1 MYKPFIKNLIA
12 SLVVATTI
20 LPISIVQAAKTDL
33 NQEISI
39 TAKRQTADLKNK
51 VASYLDDVII
61 AQGSLSIKA
70 DLVKVGTIP
79 LGLIQHWKATEGID
93 VFNEDHWPKVVE
105 KLNSNEFQALRVAQ
119 FKV

>member
-1 MYKPFIKNLIA
+1 MSSFKPFSYDAATGMKH
-12 SLVVATTI
+12 SLAVDSATSEMYVKTEQDVTKI
-20 LPISIVQAAKTDL
+20 LDD
-33 NQEISI
+33 N
-39 TAKRQTADLKNK
+39 KRQQYDAKGTL
-51 VASYLDDVII
+51 
-61 AQGSLSIKA
+61 GKA

-93 VFNEDHWPKVVE
+93 VFNQDHWPRVVE